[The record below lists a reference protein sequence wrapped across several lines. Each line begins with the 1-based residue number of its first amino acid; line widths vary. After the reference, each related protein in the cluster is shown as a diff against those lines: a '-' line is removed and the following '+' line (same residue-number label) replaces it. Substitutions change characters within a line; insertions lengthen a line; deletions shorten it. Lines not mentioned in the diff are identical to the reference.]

1 MVGEIKE
8 LSKNVFE
15 ILRSISP
22 DNSWVSQGMLIDAVE
37 KVQTNFDKCAC
48 QATKALD
55 DIFSSSCDVVQ
66 STTKTSQLIKSW
78 HDGDQ
83 EFCAL
88 SIISYLIGYFDFDPE
103 QHKELILLMFIS
115 SVLAEVDNDLP
126 YHNNLHFR
134 KVLLHAARM
143 ADTHNKLFKN
153 SIGTLSHQDIA
164 KLIVSACIHDL
175 GHDGSSNIV
184 DRKYIMARIEK
195 LSFGYALPFLE
206 KSQVSTEILDDI
218 CIMLIGTDTAPF
230 GDPISPSNQ
239 IKVAYEY
246 HYGIQ
251 GQGGL
256 HLSKELSVLEDND
269 RLSLLCVMLH
279 EADIM
284 NSAGV
289 DYDITCYES
298 VSVSKEFGESGAYP
312 EDTLLFLDKICNGG
326 FCSDAGSF
334 LADDNLALIKD
345 KIMKDFKSGN
355 SSYV

>member
-1 MVGEIKE
+1 MVCEIKE
-8 LSKNVFE
+8 LSKNAFE

-22 DNSWVSQGMLIDAVE
+22 DNSWVSKDTLIDAVE
-37 KVQTNFDKCAC
+37 KVQANYEKCEC
-48 QATKALD
+48 QAKKALD
-55 DIFSSSCDVVQ
+55 DIFASSCEVAE
-66 STTKTSQLIKSW
+66 STSKTSTLIKSW

-83 EFCAL
+83 EFCAP
-88 SIISYLIGYFDFDPE
+88 SIISYLIDHFDFDKG
-103 QHKELILLMFIS
+103 QHKDLILLMFIA

-153 SIGTLSHQDIA
+153 SIGSLTHLDIA
-164 KLIVSACIHDL
+164 MLIVAACIHDL
-175 GHDGSSNIV
+175 GHDGTSNIV
-184 DRKYIMARIEK
+184 DRKYIMARIETR
-195 LSFGYALPFLE
+195 SFNYARPFLE
-206 KSQVSTEILDDI
+206 KSQVSSKILDDI
-218 CIMLIGTDTAPF
+218 FIMLIVTDTAPF

-246 HYGIQ
+246 HYGIK
-251 GQGGL
+251 GHGDL
-256 HLSKELSVLEDND
+256 NLSNELSLLEDND
-269 RLSLLCVMLH
+269 RLSLLCVILH

-289 DYDITCYES
+289 DYEITCYES
-298 VSVSKEFGESGAYP
+298 VSISKEFGESGAYP

-355 SSYV
+355 NSYV

>member
-1 MVGEIKE
+1 MVGETKE
-8 LSKNVFE
+8 LSKNAFE
-15 ILRSISP
+15 ILRSTSP
-22 DNSWVSQGMLIDAVE
+22 DNSWVSQGVLIEAAE
-37 KVQTNFDKCAC
+37 KVQANFDKCAC
-48 QATKALD
+48 QATKALE
-55 DIFSSSCDVVQ
+55 DIFAFSCDVKQ
-66 STTKTSQLIKSW
+66 STSKTAQLIKSW

-83 EFCAL
+83 EFCAP
-88 SIISYLIGYFDFDPE
+88 SIISYLIDHFEFDPD
-103 QHKELILLMFIS
+103 QHKDLITLMFIA

-153 SIGTLSHQDIA
+153 SIGSLTHQDIA
-164 KLIVSACIHDL
+164 KLIVAACIHDL

-195 LSFGYALPFLE
+195 RSFTYAQPFLE
-206 KSQVSTEILDDI
+206 QSRVSSEILGDI
-218 CIMLIGTDTAPF
+218 SIMLIGTDTAPF

-256 HLSKELSVLEDND
+256 NLSEELSVLENND

-289 DYDITCYES
+289 DYEITCYES

-345 KIMKDFKSGN
+345 QIMKDFKSGN